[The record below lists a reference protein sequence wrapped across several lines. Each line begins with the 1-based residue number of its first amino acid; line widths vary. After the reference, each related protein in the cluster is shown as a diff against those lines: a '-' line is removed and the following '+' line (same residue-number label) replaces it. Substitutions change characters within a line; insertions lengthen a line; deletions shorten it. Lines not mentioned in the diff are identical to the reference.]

1 VANVTELWIKVP
13 NPFFGVDTVGF
24 SVRYDAESDARSEV
38 PFFVEG
44 EAARMRGLA
53 DRLQMLARRERFV
66 DCSMVGEAYRWSDPI
81 PLTDEV
87 IFMAFQDHSL
97 EAGDDDPVRT
107 MRNRLR
113 NQLVPLAFPFLRDL
127 VRVAGM
133 RLSPMIS
140 FLITASQV
148 PDLELE
154 LPVDK
159 IVRENGTQLLSD
171 L

>member
-1 VANVTELWIKVP
+1 MANLTELWIKVP
-13 NPFFGVDTVGF
+13 NPFFGVETVGF
-24 SVRYDAESDARSEV
+24 SVRYDEDSDSRAEV

-44 EAARMRGLA
+44 EAARMRRLA
-53 DRLQMLARRERFV
+53 DRLHLLARRESFV
-66 DCSMVGEAYRWSDPI
+66 DCSMVGEAYSWSDPI

-87 IFMAFQDHSL
+87 IVMAFQDHSL
-97 EAGDDDPVRT
+97 EAHDADPVRT

-133 RLSPMIS
+133 RLSPMICV
-140 FLITASQV
+140 LITASCV

-154 LPVDK
+154 MPVDK
-159 IVRENGTQLLSD
+159 IVPENGTQLLDD